1 MYKRTVGGLLGYYAA
16 KKLAK
21 KKEQE
26 KEQEK
31 IKQYGEKIN
40 QETRDKNK

>member
-1 MYKRTVGGLLGYYAA
+1 LGYYAA